1 VYGLILRRETPGFR
15 LVAWSQPPPKAN
27 NDDRSV
33 APIATFLRRGQT
45 LPVRVGAFRQDG
57 FNGAIELTAKN
68 LPAGVTA
75 TFGRIDSGQNAGLI
89 LLTAAKDAA
98 SASSD
103 IQITGTAAVD
113 GRKLEATA
121 LGAGVVFHVPDF
133 NNEFAVA
140 RYWRTFPI
148 AVAGGEEHPISVETA
163 TDQPFETTAGG
174 KLTIPLK
181 ISRLGESMA
190 AFKLKPAGHPAMDKA
205 KEISVAEKGTNAT
218 VEINLAETA
227 LPEGNT
233 TLWLQGQAAVK
244 LPLPQPLLRNA
255 EAELKAADAE
265 LKAASDALGQAKDP
279 EKKAA
284 EERKNKAQ
292 ERRKAA
298 EERLKPRDATVYVYS
313 KPFTVRIKAAT
324 TAKSN

>member
-1 VYGLILRRETPGFR
+1 
-15 LVAWSQPPPKAN
+15 
-27 NDDRSV
+27 
-33 APIATFLRRGQT
+33 
-45 LPVRVGAFRQDG
+45 
-57 FNGAIELTAKN
+57 
-68 LPAGVTA
+68 
-75 TFGRIDSGQNAGLI
+75 
-89 LLTAAKDAA
+89 
-98 SASSD
+98 
-103 IQITGTAAVD
+103 
-113 GRKLEATA
+113 
-121 LGAGVVFHVPDF
+121 
-133 NNEFAVA
+133 
-140 RYWRTFPI
+140 
-148 AVAGGEEHPISVETA
+148 
-163 TDQPFETTAGG
+163 
-174 KLTIPLK
+174 
-181 ISRLGESMA
+181 
-190 AFKLKPAGHPAMDKA
+190 MDKA

-255 EAELKAADAE
+255 ESELKAADAE
-265 LKAASDALGQAKDP
+265 LKVASDTLGQAKDP